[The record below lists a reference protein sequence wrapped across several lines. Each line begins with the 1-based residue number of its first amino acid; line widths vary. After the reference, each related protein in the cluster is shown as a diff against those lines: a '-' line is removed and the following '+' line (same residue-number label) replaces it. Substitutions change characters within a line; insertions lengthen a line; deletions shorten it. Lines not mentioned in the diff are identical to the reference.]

1 MSWVSLLVVSLAG
14 LVSSV
19 SAVVISIV
27 IALVIGQG
35 AVLLYRRVRA
45 PGAVPQAE

>member
-27 IALVIGQG
+27 IALVIGQV
-35 AVLLYRRVRA
+35 AVLLYRWIQA
-45 PGAVPQAE
+45 PKATPQAE

>member
-1 MSWVSLLVVSLAG
+1 MSWVSWLVVMLTG

-27 IALVIGQG
+27 IALVLGQA
-35 AVLLYRRVRA
+35 AVLLYRRVTA
-45 PGAVPQAE
+45 PKAAPQAQ

>member
-27 IALVIGQG
+27 IALVIGQV

-45 PGAVPQAE
+45 SRAMPQSE

>member
-1 MSWVSLLVVSLAG
+1 MSWVSWLVVSLAG

-35 AVLLYRRVRA
+35 VVLLYRRIQAPRA
-45 PGAVPQAE
+45 TPQAE

>member
-1 MSWVSLLVVSLAG
+1 MRLLSWFVVSLAG

-27 IALVIGQG
+27 IALVIGQA
-35 AVLLYRRVRA
+35 AVLLYRKVQAPRA
-45 PGAVPQAE
+45 TPQAQ

>member
-1 MSWVSLLVVSLAG
+1 MSWVSWLVVTLAG

-27 IALVIGQG
+27 IALVIGQV
-35 AVLLYRRVRA
+35 AVLLYRWVQASRA
-45 PGAVPQAE
+45 TPQAQ

>member
-19 SAVVISIV
+19 SAVAISIV
-27 IALVIGQG
+27 IALVIGQV
-35 AVLLYRRVRA
+35 AVLLYRRVQPRKA
-45 PGAVPQAE
+45 TPQAD

>member
-1 MSWVSLLVVSLAG
+1 MSWASWLVVTLAG

-27 IALVIGQG
+27 IALVIAQ
-35 AVLLYRRVRA
+35 ATVLLYRRVQSPKA
-45 PGAVPQAE
+45 APQAE